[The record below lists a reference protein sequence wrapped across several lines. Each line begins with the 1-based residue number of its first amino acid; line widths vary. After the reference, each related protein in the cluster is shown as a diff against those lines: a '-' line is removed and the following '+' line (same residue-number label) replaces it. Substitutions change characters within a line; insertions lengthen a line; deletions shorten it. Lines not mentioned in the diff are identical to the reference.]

1 MVKFTATTT
10 DARKVIGL
18 GLSRENV
25 RRLIAGE
32 PIVFPGEAIGEAHRD
47 FLIFF
52 GETEAQLREQ
62 FREGGLLGPETIE
75 HGEWPDA

>member
-1 MVKFTATTT
+1 MVKFTATTA
-10 DARKVIGL
+10 DARKLIGF

-25 RRLIAGE
+25 RCLIAGQ

-52 GETEAQLREQ
+52 GETETAMREQ
-62 FREGGLLGPETIE
+62 FSRWAWTSP
-75 HGEWPDA
+75 WPR